1 MPLSFARLRSR
12 SAKLEFIQL
21 CSRLNTPFIT
31 FPRRLSQI
39 FGCLGN
45 YAYLRSVKSLNRKN
59 MQDFMTPS
67 KHVNFRAKKLFGE
80 MGHIVDGSIAY
91 IDLNGGGPTELHTH
105 EHNHLFIVTEGEA
118 RIQLGDET
126 VIIHKDEA
134 FLVEGRIPHS
144 CWNNTDGVTKMIG
157 ITVI

>member
-1 MPLSFARLRSR
+1 MVP
-12 SAKLEFIQL
+12 
-21 CSRLNTPFIT
+21 
-31 FPRRLSQI
+31 
-39 FGCLGN
+39 
-45 YAYLRSVKSLNRKN
+45 
-59 MQDFMTPS
+59 
-67 KHVNFRAKKLFGE
+67 
-80 MGHIVDGSIAY
+80 AY